1 MCLLRGFAVNSCR
14 CVWIN
19 LSCKDIHKYKGIV
32 NNLETI
38 GYPTSYLVLEIDKL
52 CPVIIIA
59 ETDLKIL
66 LNKLVKL
73 VIAASQEIFLPR
85 GESTWCCCF

>member
-1 MCLLRGFAVNSCR
+1 M
-14 CVWIN
+14 
-19 LSCKDIHKYKGIV
+19 LSIVVDVHLSYKDIHKYEGIV
-32 NNLETI
+32 SDLETT
-38 GYPTSYLVLEIDKL
+38 GYPTSYLVLEIDTL

-59 ETDLKIL
+59 ENDLKIL
-66 LNKLVKL
+66 QNKLVKP